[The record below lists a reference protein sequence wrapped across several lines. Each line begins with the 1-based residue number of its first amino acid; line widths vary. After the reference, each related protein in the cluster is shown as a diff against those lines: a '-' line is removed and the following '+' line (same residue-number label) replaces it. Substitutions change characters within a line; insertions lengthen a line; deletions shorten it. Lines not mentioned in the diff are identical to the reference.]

1 MTQFDN
7 YYGTVL
13 GELLP
18 EYSVP
23 GVENAFRQGS
33 SCDLEYEQIL
43 QARQRLYQRLGVEEE
58 DEDMEIIF
66 NSFLRIQNEIA
77 EIMFR
82 LGMRHGEHENQE

>member
-1 MTQFDN
+1 MQDFDAF
-7 YYGTVL
+7 YESLL
-13 GELLP
+13 GLRTGDAAL
-18 EYSVP
+18 P

-77 EIMFR
+77 EIMFH